1 MNVTV
6 TIIAL
11 LLIFFIVMTLR
22 SESFDT
28 LEEKRDANKKYFDD
42 NKKPSYVDYRDTVP
56 EANFVDYDKFKK
68 EFA

>member
-11 LLIFFIVMTLR
+11 LLIFFIVMTLQ

-28 LEEKRDANKKYFDD
+28 LEEKRDANKKYFED
-42 NKKPSYVDYRDTVP
+42 NKKPSYTDYRDTVP
-56 EANFVDYDKFKK
+56 EGHFVDYDKYKK